1 MSTLFL
7 HLFWLAVYVGI
18 LYGFCIV
25 FLCARATCCFRR
37 LLRERK
43 KNSVDFLDLGGISL
57 VLITLLSLL
66 MRDHFSSAS
75 KIVKMKQQQPKSFI
89 SLIIN
94 TLLSLGL
101 LNVVFFAFLF
111 FSFFSAFYIYLFSKF
126 FVFSFYVCFFPSEFQ
141 LFVKH
146 FSEICPKI

>member
-1 MSTLFL
+1 MLVF
-7 HLFWLAVYVGI
+7 YMI
-18 LYGFCIV
+18 FCIV

-37 LLRERK
+37 FLRERK

-75 KIVKMKQQQPKSFI
+75 KSVKMKQQQPKSFI

-101 LNVVFFAFLF
+101 LNVVFSHFCF
-111 FSFFSAFYIYLFSKF
+111 F
-126 FVFSFYVCFFPSEFQ
+126 FVFFRILHIFVQQNFCIFILCVCFFPNEFQ